1 MLSRYIYQMV
11 VYSLPISTL
20 TMTLYLSYPMTTM
33 EMMEP
38 VPKMPP
44 RQPYSRHAAARSV
57 TYHVS
62 QCCDEPT
69 EGSPHPVSLGE
80 GVDDDGDPHG
90 GHHAQVGEREVHHE
104 HVGGGPQTF
113 HLIISIISLV

>member
-1 MLSRYIYQMV
+1 MV
-11 VYSLPISTL
+11 VYSFPISTL

-44 RQPYSRHAAARSV
+44 RQPYSRHAAALSG
-57 TYHVS
+57 HVS
-62 QCCDEPT
+62 RVTMLSQPT

-80 GVDDDGDPHG
+80 CVDDDGDPHG

>member
-1 MLSRYIYQMV
+1 MV

-44 RQPYSRHAAARSV
+44 RQPYSRHAAALSG
-57 TYHVS
+57 HVS
-62 QCCDEPT
+62 RVTCHNVVTSLPK
-69 EGSPHPVSLGE
+69 GPHIQYRCVKALMMTGTPMVVIMHRSENARFTTNMLE
-80 GVDDDGDPHG
+80 GVRKPF
-90 GHHAQVGEREVHHE
+90 
-104 HVGGGPQTF
+104 T
-113 HLIISIISLV
+113 